1 MKPTLL
7 ILAAGMGSR
16 YGSLKQIDKFGP
28 AGEAIIEYS
37 IYDAIRAG
45 FGKVVFV
52 IRAEIEDDFRAFF
65 EPKLSGKVET
75 AYAFQELDNLPQG
88 VSLPANRQKPWGTA
102 HAVMVAKTLIGEP
115 FAVINADDFY
125 GQQAYEV
132 LATFLKNTKNE
143 SEAYGMVGYKLEN
156 TLSDYGSVSRG
167 ICTTDEN
174 SLLTSIVEHTKVAR
188 QAGGNIVGNEKNQ
201 QQLLRADHIA
211 SMNMMGFSPLFFT
224 HCERYFAEFVARELH
239 NPTAEFY
246 LPYVVNQLI
255 NTKTSTMRVLP
266 TNAKWFGVTYK
277 EDKKT
282 ATQKIAELVKSGVY
296 PNNLWN

>member
-65 EPKLSGKVET
+65 EPKLSGKVQT

-255 NTKTSTMRVLP
+255 NTKTSTMRMLP

>member
-65 EPKLSGKVET
+65 EPKLSGKVQT

-88 VSLPANRQKPWGTA
+88 VSLPANRKKPWGTA

-255 NTKTSTMRVLP
+255 NTKTSTMRMLP